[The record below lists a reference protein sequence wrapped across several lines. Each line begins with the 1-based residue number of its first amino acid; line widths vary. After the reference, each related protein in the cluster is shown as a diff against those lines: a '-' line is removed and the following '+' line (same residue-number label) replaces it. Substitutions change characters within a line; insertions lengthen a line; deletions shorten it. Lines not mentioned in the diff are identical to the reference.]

1 MNFEEFKKKTQRFP
15 FVLAKEVLKFE
26 KNKQL
31 LKNQLTRWEKKGHI
45 LKLKRGIYL
54 LNQYDRKVTPS
65 RFYLA
70 NQLYEPSYVSL
81 ESALSLYGII
91 PERTASITSVATKKT
106 TRFRNEFGDFIYQHM
121 KPQAFKGFILIR
133 EDNGLEAFVAKPEK
147 AVVDFLYL
155 HLREFSSDPMEKLRE
170 SYRFQ
175 NLDTLKRGLVMEF
188 SRSFANAKLT
198 KICALLFK
206 LIKKERQND

>member
-1 MNFEEFKKKTQRFP
+1 MNFEEFKKKVQQFP
-15 FVLAKEVLKFE
+15 FVLAKEALKLE
-26 KNKQL
+26 KNSQL
-31 LKNQLTRWEKKGHI
+31 MKNQLTRWEKKGLI
-45 LKLKRGIYL
+45 LKLRRGMYL
-54 LNQYDRKVTPS
+54 LNRYDRKITPS

-70 NQLYEPSYVSL
+70 NQLYEPSYISL

-91 PERTASITSVATKKT
+91 PERTVSITSVATKKT
-106 TRFRNEFGDFIYQHM
+106 ARFKNELGDFIYQHI
-121 KPQAFKGFILIR
+121 KPRAFKGFILLR

-155 HLREFSSDPMEKLRE
+155 HLKEFNNDPMEKLRE

-175 NLDTLKRGLVMEF
+175 NLDTLKRGLVTEF

-198 KICALLFK
+198 KICALLLK
-206 LIKKERQND
+206 LIKEEQAK